1 MPDRHDLGP
10 DLASQASVTSYE
22 AQALVF
28 PLGLKEDPDRY
39 KVFEMGKQK
48 HARYCGRALRLVRE
62 AKAAGRLEEAKAA
75 LREHQRVR
83 RQAMKAKAAA

>member
-1 MPDRHDLGP
+1 MIWGP

-48 HARYCGRALRLVRE
+48 HARYCGRGAEPSMLACCSAL
-62 AKAAGRLEEAKAA
+62 
-75 LREHQRVR
+75 
-83 RQAMKAKAAA
+83 